1 MSLDVRSLKRL
12 EGVHP
17 DLVAIVIRA
26 AEVTVQPFIITEGL
40 RTIER
45 QRKLVEAGASQ
56 TLRSRH
62 LTGHAVDLAAFIDM
76 DGTGDY
82 TSGDNIR
89 WDWPLYKTLSI
100 AMKDAAKEL
109 NLPIEWGGDWKT
121 FKDGP
126 HFQLPWSKYPA

>member
-12 EGVHP
+12 EGVNP

-26 AEVTVQPFIITEGL
+26 AEIAVQPFIITEGL
-40 RTIER
+40 RTLER
-45 QRKLVEAGASQ
+45 QKKLVEAGASQ